1 MKQIQ
6 PIRNKKDC
14 DAATREIERLMDK
27 ETSKKLTNAEA
38 ARLEV
43 LATLVDTYESALVQ
57 DVPADPVE
65 ALKFRL
71 EQLGLPLSDLAR
83 TLGSRP
89 RASEILSRK
98 RRMTLPMIRKIHEE
112 YGVPPEQM
120 EDYISGCVMSRGG
133 STVEAPV
140 EDYSPPEEDA
150 AEPAESG
157 ESSDAGE
164 ATADVPQ

>member
-14 DAATREIERLMDK
+14 DAATREIERLMVK
-27 ETSKKLTNAEA
+27 ETSKKLTKAEA

-43 LATLVDTYESALVQ
+43 LATLVDAYESALVQ
-57 DVPADPVE
+57 DVPPDPVE

-71 EQLGLPLSDLAR
+71 ERLGLPLADLRR

-98 RRMTLPMIRKIHEE
+98 PRMRLPMIRKVHEE
-112 YGVPPEQM
+112 CGVPPGRNP
-120 EDYISGCVMSRGG
+120 SHSRVK
-133 STVEAPV
+133 SML
-140 EDYSPPEEDA
+140 
-150 AEPAESG
+150 
-157 ESSDAGE
+157 
-164 ATADVPQ
+164 ATAGSPGARQMFPAGRALWAAGRSPIWSLVPATGSL